1 MQAAPAMALGAA
13 YGIKKGSSVDLQDLP
28 QTVALFHSFVGAAA
42 TLTCVGH
49 YMDHVPTEVLP
60 VATGFIGAWVGGVTC
75 TGSIVAYQKLNGT
88 MASAPVNPMGGKAMD
103 VAMLAGSA
111 GSLGYMLTQDLGTGP
126 MAGLACLAVPTVT
139 SMASGWRLAKA
150 VGGADMPVIIT
161 TLNSSSGWALAA
173 EGVLLNNNLLTGVG
187 CFIGSSGAFLS
198 LHMCEAMNRKLS
210 AVLFD
215 TFGATG
221 EAKTYEGTATETS
234 VSETLE
240 TIDDA
245 QNVIIVPGYGLCAAS
260 AQYAIAELAQNLKE
274 RGKTFIK
281 ITLASTN

>member
-1 MQAAPAMALGAA
+1 MRSLC
-13 YGIKKGSSVDLQDLP
+13 
-28 QTVALFHSFVGAAA
+28 
-42 TLTCVGH
+42 TC
-49 YMDHVPTEVLP
+49 
-60 VATGFIGAWVGGVTC
+60 
-75 TGSIVAYQKLNGT
+75 
-88 MASAPVNPMGGKAMD
+88 
-103 VAMLAGSA
+103 
-111 GSLGYMLTQDLGTGP
+111 
-126 MAGLACLAVPTVT
+126 
-139 SMASGWRLAKA
+139 
-150 VGGADMPVIIT
+150 
-161 TLNSSSGWALAA
+161 
-173 EGVLLNNNLLTGVG
+173 VLLNNNLLTGVG

-274 RGKTFIK
+274 RGGK
-281 ITLASTN
+281 